1 MSVVSVR
8 IDEKA
13 RKVLE
18 KAGINLNKEVK
29 KFIEDLAW
37 EVERKERLEILNRE
51 LKSIKPAAKGFSKQS
66 VREDR
71 ESH

>member
-1 MSVVSVR
+1 MSIVSVR
-8 IDEKA
+8 IDEKTKKA
-13 RKVLE
+13 LE
-18 KAGINLNKEVK
+18 KAGINLSKEVK

-37 EVERKERLEILNRE
+37 EVERKERLNVLKRE
-51 LKSIKPAAKGFSKQS
+51 LENMKPPRKGFSEES